1 MNCPEKIKLLDQS
14 FSDNTNDEITFQQW
28 VLTDSIIIINMVL
41 DIADFFDFLAYKID
55 HLSSHSYILKCQS
68 SCLQHLKENRA
79 LSPLTTIVI
88 ADFAKNYT
96 MVIQDAVQGWHWTN
110 QQCTIH
116 PIIMYYVNEQ
126 KNMQLKSFAF
136 LICSMIMDLFTNYK
150 KFFVCSFK

>member
-14 FSDNTNDEITFQQW
+14 FSDNTKDEITFQQW

-68 SCLQHLKENRA
+68 SCLQHLKENCA
-79 LSPLTTIVI
+79 LSPSTTIVI